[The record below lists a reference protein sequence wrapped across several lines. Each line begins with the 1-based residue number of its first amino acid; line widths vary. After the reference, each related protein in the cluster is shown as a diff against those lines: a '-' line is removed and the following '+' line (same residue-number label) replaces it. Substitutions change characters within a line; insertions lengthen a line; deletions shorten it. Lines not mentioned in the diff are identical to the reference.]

1 MRIAIVNDL
10 PLAVEA
16 LRRALALKP
25 EHELIWIAGSGEEA
39 VELCARDKPELL
51 LLDLIMPGMDGV
63 EATRQIMAAAPCAI
77 LIATSSIGRNEA
89 RVFEAMGHGALDV
102 VEIPPL
108 DAPDKAAAAATL
120 LGKISTLGRLIR
132 DTVARPTGLPRARAP
147 SDECLLAFGASA
159 GGPSALATVL
169 AGLPVTLP
177 AAIVIVQHVD
187 AQFAQGMAD
196 WLRQQSA
203 WPVRLALAGDR
214 PQRGVALLAG
224 TSDHLVL
231 ESAERLGYTREP
243 VEYPY
248 RPSIDVFFQSVVREW
263 RGAALGVLLTGMGRD
278 GALGLKAMRDKGH
291 HTLTQD
297 EASSA
302 VYGMPKA
309 AAKLGA
315 AVEIAALKDIA
326 PRLLQRISERQR
338 AKS

>member
-16 LRRALALKP
+16 LRRTLALEP
-25 EHELIWIAGSGEEA
+25 EHELIWVAGSGEEA
-39 VELCARDKPELL
+39 VAQCARDRPALL

-63 EATRQIMAAAPCAI
+63 EATRQIMAASPCAI

-108 DAPDKAAAAATL
+108 DAADTAAAARV
-120 LGKISTLGRLIR
+120 LGKIATLGRLIR
-132 DTVARPTGLPRARAP
+132 DDDARPTALPRAGAP
-147 SDECLLAFGASA
+147 SDDWLLAFGASA
-159 GGPSALATVL
+159 GGPAALARVL
-169 AGLPVTLP
+169 AALPVTLP

-187 AQFAQGMAD
+187 AHFAQGMAA

-203 WPVRLALAGDR
+203 WPVRLALQGDR

-231 ESAERLGYTREP
+231 ESAERLGYTP
-243 VEYPY
+243 QPLEYVY
-248 RPSIDVFFQSVVREW
+248 RPSIDVFFQSVAREW
-263 RGAALGVLLTGMGRD
+263 RGVACGVLLTGMGRD

-302 VYGMPKA
+302 VFGMPKA
-309 AAKLGA
+309 AAKLDA
-315 AVEIAALKDIA
+315 AVEIAALDAIG

-338 AKS
+338 AKL